1 MNALR
6 SRVRLAVLLSLW
18 AWAGVASATAVF
30 SSEVRSTFT
39 ITPPAPVTD
48 IRINTPSSPATGN
61 GSVDVDVVSGAD
73 VHPVEVHAKV
83 SGSASASTPLSS
95 RAAAL
100 RGHLVE
106 IDRATPPPPDA
117 PPAVTVDF
125 LFEVFWDFALS
136 VDLPFLELADAGA
149 YFAIAGFEA
158 GETLTVLEGPGA
170 YGVGADGKLLWEFN
184 PVIAIMAGSASPS
197 GSASIR
203 GTITVDS
210 GVLGAFS
217 VITDAAGSA
226 TARPLSEPAGWALL
240 LPALLAL
247 LLVQV
252 PARRGAA
259 RRA

>member
-6 SRVRLAVLLSLW
+6 SRTRQAVLVSLW
-18 AWAGVASATAVF
+18 AWAGVASATALF
-30 SSEVRSTFT
+30 SSDVRSTFT
-39 ITPPAPVTD
+39 ITPTGPVTD

-61 GSVDVDVVSGAD
+61 GGVDVDIVSAAG
-73 VHPVEVHAKV
+73 VHPVEVHSRV
-83 SGSASASTPLSS
+83 SGSAGAATPLSS

-117 PPAVTVDF
+117 PPDVTVDF
-125 LFEVFWDFALS
+125 LFEVFWSFSLS
-136 VDLPFLELADAGA
+136 VDLPFLEMADAGA

-158 GETLTVLEGPGA
+158 GETLVVLEGPGA

-184 PVIAIMAGSASPS
+184 PFAAILSGSAAPS
-197 GSASIR
+197 GSAAIR

-226 TARPLSEPAGWALL
+226 TARPLAEPAGWALL
-240 LPALLAL
+240 LPAPLGL
-247 LLVQV
+247 
-252 PARRGAA
+252 RRRVAA
-259 RRA
+259 RRT